1 MDIAVGIPQ
10 RIDGVSIVLGSAC
23 LERTHHGVL
32 PVDILQDIGV
42 DQKVVECRVE
52 DGTLVVCTALYLD
65 DTQCPLP
72 AILCSMTNG
81 GKVKRRLLGS
91 EVQQG
96 ILFADEGDP
105 RLHVDRL
112 SRLGVEGEPY
122 PDIISADCLA
132 VGRVDLVLPLV
143 LIPLGLYTL
152 HRRLL
157 LPVA

>member
-1 MDIAVGIPQ
+1 MDQ
-10 RIDGVSIVLGSAC
+10 
-23 LERTHHGVL
+23 E
-32 PVDILQDIGV
+32 
-42 DQKVVECRVE
+42 VVERRIE
-52 DGTLVVCTALYLD
+52 DGTLIGCTALYLD
-65 DTQCPLP
+65 DTQCLLP
-72 AILCSMTNG
+72 AILCGTTDG
-81 GKVKRRLLGS
+81 GEVKCRLLGS

-96 ILFADEGDP
+96 ILFADEGDT

-122 PDIISADCLA
+122 PDIIPADRLA
-132 VGRVDLVLPLV
+132 VGRIDLVLTLV